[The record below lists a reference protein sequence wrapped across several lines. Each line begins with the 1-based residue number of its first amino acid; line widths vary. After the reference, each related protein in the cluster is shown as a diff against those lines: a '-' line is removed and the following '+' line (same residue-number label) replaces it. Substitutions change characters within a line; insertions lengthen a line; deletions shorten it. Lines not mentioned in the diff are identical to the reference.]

1 MNNKNQKIKSI
12 ISLILA
18 VCVVSGIAP
27 TISYAAQ
34 SNEYVDPAD
43 RWVEA
48 NGRTNEFDINATT
61 TYETQYCPVW
71 RYGNNSAYI
80 SGAGIYEIRK
90 YSAEQRDNV
99 FRRNMY

>member
-34 SNEYVDPAD
+34 SNE
-43 RWVEA
+43 
-48 NGRTNEFDINATT
+48 
-61 TYETQYCPVW
+61 
-71 RYGNNSAYI
+71 
-80 SGAGIYEIRK
+80 
-90 YSAEQRDNV
+90 
-99 FRRNMY
+99 